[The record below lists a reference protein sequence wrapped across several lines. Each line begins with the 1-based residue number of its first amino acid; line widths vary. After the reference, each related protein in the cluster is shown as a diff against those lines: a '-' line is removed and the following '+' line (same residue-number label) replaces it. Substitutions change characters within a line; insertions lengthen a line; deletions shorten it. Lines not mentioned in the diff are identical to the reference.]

1 MRGLN
6 FLLKRKSQVHD
17 HEKGWVIQY
26 GQKFTA
32 VEVNRLDEQKCRVDI
47 IMDVDRKWV
56 GDAHR
61 ANSQSLQ

>member
-1 MRGLN
+1 M
-6 FLLKRKSQVHD
+6 HD
-17 HEKGWVIQY
+17 HEKWWVIQY

-32 VEVNRLDEQKCRVDI
+32 VEVNRLVEQKCRVDI

-61 ANSQSLQ
+61 TNSQSLQ